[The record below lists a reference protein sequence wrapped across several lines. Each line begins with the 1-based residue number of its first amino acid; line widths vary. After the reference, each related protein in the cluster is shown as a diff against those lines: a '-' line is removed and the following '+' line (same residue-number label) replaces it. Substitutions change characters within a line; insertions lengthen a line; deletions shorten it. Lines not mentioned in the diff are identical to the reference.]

1 MTETKALKILGAAK
15 KMCQN
20 RSNFIGDLEKCN
32 GCRNNRHDKC
42 VLDEAIGLYE
52 SGEYDKLEGLFNGK

>member
-1 MTETKALKILGAAK
+1 MTETKALKILGAEK
-15 KMCQN
+15 NMGQN

-42 VLDEAIGLYE
+42 VLDAAIKAFELGD
-52 SGEYDKLEGLFNGK
+52 YDKVEEILHGN

>member
-1 MTETKALKILGAAK
+1 MTETKALKILGAEK
-15 KMCQN
+15 NMCQN

-42 VLDEAIGLYE
+42 VLDVAIKAFELGDYNKVEEILH
-52 SGEYDKLEGLFNGK
+52 GN